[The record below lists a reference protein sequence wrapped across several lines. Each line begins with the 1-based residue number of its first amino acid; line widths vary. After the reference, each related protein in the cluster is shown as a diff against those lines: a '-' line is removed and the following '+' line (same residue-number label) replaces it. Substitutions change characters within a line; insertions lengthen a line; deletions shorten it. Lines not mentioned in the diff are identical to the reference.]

1 MKVTIRADKVIIEGY
16 VNAIERL
23 SKPLVDNRGRFTERI
38 MAGAFARAI
47 TKADG
52 DEGVFALLNHDP
64 EQILGNTKDGSVTL
78 KEDNIGLYA
87 RVETSYAKVIQ
98 KAREGKLVGWS
109 FGFNNPKQSF
119 EAGRSGMEERTI
131 TDLTLVEVSV
141 LDDEKVPAY
150 YGTSIESRAT
160 DDGEEITITE
170 TRAEIVDQT
179 DYVTIREDEG
189 GEPASKGSGE
199 NEDKGDDDDGGDEA
213 DEATPDFAEHKARI
227 NKITLQG
234 VEENE

>member
-1 MKVTIRADKVIIEGY
+1 MKVTIRADKVVIEGY
-16 VNAIERL
+16 VNAVERL
-23 SKPLVDNRGRFTERI
+23 SKPLVDNRGRFVERI
-38 MAGAFARAI
+38 LAGAFARAI
-47 TKADG
+47 TKANG
-52 DEGVFALLNHDP
+52 EEGVFGLLNHDP

-119 EAGRSGMEERTI
+119 EAGKNGMEERTI
-131 TDLTLVEVSV
+131 SDLTLVEVSV

-189 GEPASKGSGE
+189 GEPASKGSGK
-199 NEDKGDDDDGGDEA
+199 NEEEGDEA
-213 DEATPDFAEHKARI
+213 GGEEADEDTPDLTEHKARI
-227 NKITLQG
+227 NKLTLQG